1 MRDRVDI
8 LGVLVDRVAQKE
20 ALNRVKSFIDSQNS
34 HIIVTPNAEM
44 IVRAHQD
51 EELKRILNSADLVIP
66 DGTGVVLASKLLGD
80 PLAERVTGIDLVK
93 DLLEIGSKVGY
104 NFYFLGGAPKVAQ
117 EAKTKVKEKYPN
129 LNIRTHHGY
138 LDRESET
145 KVLEELEN
153 NRVDILLVG
162 MGVPL
167 QEKWLYK
174 HLANLKVPVGI
185 GVGGTFDILAGK
197 KKRAP
202 KVMQNFHL
210 EWLYRLLQ
218 EPKRLARMS
227 ALPQFIYEVL
237 QEKLKKLNKLK

>member
-1 MRDRVDI
+1 MRERVDI
-8 LGVLVDRVAQKE
+8 LGVLVDKVNQKE
-20 ALNRVKSFIDSQNS
+20 ALNKIKSFINSKDS

-44 IVRAHQD
+44 IIRAHQD
-51 EELKRILNSADLVIP
+51 EELKRIINSADLVIP
-66 DGTGVVLASKLLGD
+66 DGTGVVLASKLLGN
-80 PLAERVTGIDLVK
+80 PLAERVAGIDLVK
-93 DLLEIGSKVGY
+93 ELLETGSKKGY
-104 NFYFLGGAPKVAQ
+104 NFYFLGGAPKVAK
-117 EAKTKVKEKYPN
+117 EAKAKIKNKYSN

-138 LDRESET
+138 LDRELEK
-145 KVLEELEN
+145 KVVEELQD

-167 QEKWLYK
+167 QEKWLNK
-174 HLANLKVPVGI
+174 QLSKVDVPVGI

-202 KVMQNFHL
+202 KMMQNFHL

-218 EPKRLARMS
+218 EPKRVGRMS
-227 ALPQFIYEVL
+227 ALPQFIYEVF